1 MNELR
6 LTTPTHHQ
14 PLEED
19 DIIKL
24 NKKEERK
31 QYSPKMNRRLQQN
44 GTRQFRMRGT
54 RWGIQQQT
62 GFSRNR
68 LGRRRR
74 ATGKKRPYGVITGLA
89 ARKVLGS
96 RGGISPLN
104 RQPLSEKVQAQV
116 QPVEELLDNQAT
128 KRTRHSQKPRLT
140 RIPMPPFLMNKE
152 QPEEKKIPK
161 GVTLQFDI
169 NSVGKQTGMT
179 LNERFGILKE
189 QRTALSQNKGSRFVT
204 NSSEN
209 STHERY
215 LIDGY
220 GNRSPLSTEQAE
232 CGHSPCVFPL
242 ITPNLS
248 RNRLSELP
256 AEACHFVSLESLNL
270 YQNCIRYIPEAILNL
285 QSLTF
290 LNISR
295 NQLSTLPVHMCS
307 LPLKVLIASN
317 NKLVSLPEEIGQLRH
332 LTELDVS
339 CNEIQTIP
347 PQIGRLESLRDL
359 NIRRNHLVHL
369 PEELAELSLI
379 RLDFSCNKITTIPV
393 CYRNLR
399 HLQTITLDNNPLQ
412 SPPAQICI
420 KGKIHI
426 FKYLNIEACKIA
438 QDLPDYDRRPMG
450 FGSCHEELYSSR
462 PYGALDSGFNS
473 VDSGDKRWSGNEP
486 TDEFSDLPLRVAEI
500 TKEQRLRREREYQE
514 NRGSTVVTNGGV
526 EHDLDQIDYIDSCAT
541 EEEEEEGSPVKPVP
555 IRDFQRTEDTRRYL
569 HQNRDTDE
577 LRRPETL
584 SLMQDRERHQ
594 GQRSYVDKAERAPA
608 DSSYLLSLS
617 SNHNQWIIILFQIS
631 HTDAELHRRREHVVE
646 RTRREAQ
653 LAALQYEE
661 DRMRTKQ
668 IQRDA
673 VLDFVKSDDRSTI
686 SPGSPTT
693 QTVHL
698 SSLYPGPAAPPSYRN
713 PSQRPESFLFRAAVR
728 DEINKDPRARQN
740 SKQREEELELIE
752 QLRKGDRCCCNRCSG
767 CRFNGSSED
776 LLNQQESVSCRC
788 STVKTPGDLGAALT
802 DGVVLCHLANHVWP
816 RSVPSIHV
824 PSPAVPKLTM
834 AKCRRNVENF
844 LEACRKIGVPQER
857 LCLPLHILEEKGLTQ
872 VAVTVHALLE
882 LAPPKQQHHHLSA
895 A

>member
-1 MNELR
+1 MAAAVLAAPEGGNAVMPMGSAATCPPQTGPAGPGSWSRSLDR
-6 LTTPTHHQ
+6 A
-14 PLEED
+14 LEEAAASGTLSLSGR
-19 DIIKL
+19 KL
-24 NKKEERK
+24 RDYPRASAANHDL
-31 QYSPKMNRRLQQN
+31 SDT
-44 GTRQFRMRGT
+44 TR
-54 RWGIQQQT
+54 
-62 GFSRNR
+62 
-68 LGRRRR
+68 
-74 ATGKKRPYGVITGLA
+74 V
-89 ARKVLGS
+89 
-96 RGGISPLN
+96 
-104 RQPLSEKVQAQV
+104 
-116 QPVEELLDNQAT
+116 D
-128 KRTRHSQKPRLT
+128 
-140 RIPMPPFLMNKE
+140 
-152 QPEEKKIPK
+152 
-161 GVTLQFDI
+161 
-169 NSVGKQTGMT
+169 
-179 LNERFGILKE
+179 
-189 QRTALSQNKGSRFVT
+189 
-204 NSSEN
+204 
-209 STHERY
+209 
-215 LIDGY
+215 
-220 GNRSPLSTEQAE
+220 
-232 CGHSPCVFPL
+232 
-242 ITPNLS
+242 LS

-270 YQNCIRYIPEAILNL
+270 YQNCIRYIPEAVLNL

-295 NQLSTLPVHMCS
+295 NQLSTLPVHLCS

-317 NKLVSLPEEIGQLRH
+317 NKLVSIPEEIGQLRQ

-347 PQIGRLESLRDL
+347 PQIGNLESLRDL
-359 NIRRNHLVHL
+359 NVRRNHLVHL
-369 PEELAELSLI
+369 PEELAELPLI

-399 HLQTITLDNNPLQ
+399 HLQTIMLENNPLQ

-438 QDLPDYDRRPMG
+438 PDLPDYDRRPMG

-500 TKEQRLRREREYQE
+500 TKEQRLRRENQYQE

-541 EEEEEEGSPVKPVP
+541 EEEEEEVRQPKCVDSDSLSSQFMAYIDQRRISNENSPAKPAST
-555 IRDFQRTEDTRRYL
+555 RELQKAEDTRRYL
-569 HQNRDTDE
+569 QQSRDTE

-584 SLMQDRERHQ
+584 NLMQDREHHQ
-594 GQRSYVDKAERAPA
+594 VLRSYVDRTERPPA
-608 DSSYLLSLS
+608 DSPYFLSLS
-617 SNHNQWIIILFQIS
+617 SHQSQVPNA
-631 HTDAELHRRREHVVE
+631 DPDLHRRHIE

-661 DRMRTKQ
+661 ERMRTKQ
-668 IQRDA
+668 IQREA
-673 VLDFVKSDDRSTI
+673 VLDFVKQKASLSPQKQSPLDSECPFPSRRSQHTDDSALLVSDDRSTI

-698 SSLYPGPAAPPSYRN
+698 SPPHPGHAALPSYRN

-728 DEINKDPRARQN
+728 DEANKVVASSSSRALSPANDSADTRVRQ
-740 SKQREEELELIE
+740 SSRQREEELELIE
-752 QLRKGDRCCCNRCSG
+752 QLRKNI
-767 CRFNGSSED
+767 
-776 LLNQQESVSCRC
+776 ESRLKVSLP
-788 STVKTPGDLGAALT
+788 SDLGAALT
-802 DGVVLCHLANHVWP
+802 DGVVLCHLANHVRP

-844 LEACRKIGVPQER
+844 LDACRRIGVPQDN
-857 LCLPLHILEEKGLTQ
+857 LCSPSDILQLNLSVKRTVETLLSLGTDSEESSLVSLSVQLWGFVVFYCTLMLTLCM
-872 VAVTVHALLE
+872 VYRWVFFL
-882 LAPPKQQHHHLSA
+882 
-895 A
+895 

>member
-1 MNELR
+1 MAAAVLAAPEGGNAVMPMGSAATCPPQTGPAGPGSWSRSLDR
-6 LTTPTHHQ
+6 A
-14 PLEED
+14 LEEAAASGTLSLSGR
-19 DIIKL
+19 KL
-24 NKKEERK
+24 RDYPRASAANHDL
-31 QYSPKMNRRLQQN
+31 SDT
-44 GTRQFRMRGT
+44 TR
-54 RWGIQQQT
+54 
-62 GFSRNR
+62 
-68 LGRRRR
+68 
-74 ATGKKRPYGVITGLA
+74 V
-89 ARKVLGS
+89 
-96 RGGISPLN
+96 
-104 RQPLSEKVQAQV
+104 
-116 QPVEELLDNQAT
+116 D
-128 KRTRHSQKPRLT
+128 
-140 RIPMPPFLMNKE
+140 
-152 QPEEKKIPK
+152 
-161 GVTLQFDI
+161 
-169 NSVGKQTGMT
+169 
-179 LNERFGILKE
+179 
-189 QRTALSQNKGSRFVT
+189 
-204 NSSEN
+204 
-209 STHERY
+209 
-215 LIDGY
+215 
-220 GNRSPLSTEQAE
+220 
-232 CGHSPCVFPL
+232 
-242 ITPNLS
+242 LS

-270 YQNCIRYIPEAILNL
+270 YQNCIRYIPEAVLNL

-295 NQLSTLPVHMCS
+295 NQLSTLPVHLCS

-317 NKLVSLPEEIGQLRH
+317 NKLVSIPEEIGQLRQ

-347 PQIGRLESLRDL
+347 PQIGNLESLRDL
-359 NIRRNHLVHL
+359 NVRRNHLVHL
-369 PEELAELSLI
+369 PEELAELPLI

-399 HLQTITLDNNPLQ
+399 HLQTIMLENNPLQ

-438 QDLPDYDRRPMG
+438 PDLPDYDRRPMG

-500 TKEQRLRREREYQE
+500 TKEQRLRRENQYQE

-541 EEEEEEGSPVKPVP
+541 EEEEEEVRQPKCVDSDSLSSQFMAYIDQRRISNENSPAKPAST
-555 IRDFQRTEDTRRYL
+555 RELQKAEDTRRYL
-569 HQNRDTDE
+569 QQSRDTE

-584 SLMQDRERHQ
+584 NLMQDREHHQ
-594 GQRSYVDKAERAPA
+594 VLRSYVDRTERPPA
-608 DSSYLLSLS
+608 DSPYFLSLS
-617 SNHNQWIIILFQIS
+617 SHQSQVPNA
-631 HTDAELHRRREHVVE
+631 DPDLHRRHIE

-661 DRMRTKQ
+661 ERMRTKQ
-668 IQRDA
+668 IQREA
-673 VLDFVKSDDRSTI
+673 VLDFVKQKASLSPQKQSPLDSECPFPSRRSQHTDDSALLVNGFEPLFVFEIDNNTNTIKRRPGTRKQSDDRSTI

-698 SSLYPGPAAPPSYRN
+698 SPPHPGHAALPSYRN

-728 DEINKDPRARQN
+728 DEANKVVASSSSRALSPANDSADTRVRQ
-740 SKQREEELELIE
+740 SSRQREEELELIE
-752 QLRKGDRCCCNRCSG
+752 QLRKNI
-767 CRFNGSSED
+767 
-776 LLNQQESVSCRC
+776 ESRLKVSLP
-788 STVKTPGDLGAALT
+788 SDLGAALT
-802 DGVVLCHLANHVWP
+802 DGVVLCHLANHVRP

-844 LEACRKIGVPQER
+844 LDACRRIGVPQDN
-857 LCLPLHILEEKGLTQ
+857 LCSPSDILQLNLSVKRTVETLLSLGTDSEESSLVSLSVQLWGFVVFYCTLMLTLCM
-872 VAVTVHALLE
+872 VYRWVFFL
-882 LAPPKQQHHHLSA
+882 
-895 A
+895 

>member
-1 MNELR
+1 MPAGNTAVCPPPPGPSGPGSWSRSLDR
-6 LTTPTHHQ
+6 A
-14 PLEED
+14 LEEAAASGTLSLSGR
-19 DIIKL
+19 KL
-24 NKKEERK
+24 RD
-31 QYSPKMNRRLQQN
+31 YP
-44 GTRQFRMRGT
+44 
-54 RWGIQQQT
+54 
-62 GFSRNR
+62 
-68 LGRRRR
+68 R
-74 ATGKKRPYGVITGLA
+74 ASA
-89 ARKVLGS
+89 A
-96 RGGISPLN
+96 N
-104 RQPLSEKVQAQV
+104 HDLSDTTQA
-116 QPVEELLDNQAT
+116 D
-128 KRTRHSQKPRLT
+128 
-140 RIPMPPFLMNKE
+140 
-152 QPEEKKIPK
+152 
-161 GVTLQFDI
+161 
-169 NSVGKQTGMT
+169 
-179 LNERFGILKE
+179 
-189 QRTALSQNKGSRFVT
+189 
-204 NSSEN
+204 
-209 STHERY
+209 
-215 LIDGY
+215 
-220 GNRSPLSTEQAE
+220 
-232 CGHSPCVFPL
+232 
-242 ITPNLS
+242 LS

-270 YQNCIRYIPEAILNL
+270 YQNCIRYIPEAVLNL

-295 NQLSTLPVHMCS
+295 NQLSTLPVHLCS

-317 NKLVSLPEEIGQLRH
+317 NKLVSIPEEIGQLRQ

-347 PQIGRLESLRDL
+347 PQIGNLESLRDL
-359 NIRRNHLVHL
+359 NVRRNNLVRL
-369 PEELAELSLI
+369 PEELAELPLI

-399 HLQTITLDNNPLQ
+399 HLQTIMLENNPLQ

-438 QDLPDYDRRPMG
+438 PDLPDYDRRPMG
-450 FGSCHEELYSSR
+450 FGSCHEELYAGR

-500 TKEQRLRREREYQE
+500 TKEQRLRRESQYQE

-541 EEEEEEGSPVKPVP
+541 EEEEEEVRQPKCMESDSLSSQFMAYIDQRRISNEGSPVKPVS
-555 IRDFQRTEDTRRYL
+555 IREFQRTEDTRRYL

-584 SLMQDRERHQ
+584 NLMQDRERHQ
-594 GQRSYVDKAERAPA
+594 VLRSYVDRTERPLA
-608 DSSYLLSLS
+608 DSPYFLSLS
-617 SNHNQWIIILFQIS
+617 SHHSQVPN
-631 HTDAELHRRREHVVE
+631 TDPELHRRHIE

-661 DRMRTKQ
+661 ERMRTKQ
-668 IQRDA
+668 IQREA
-673 VLDFVKSDDRSTI
+673 VLDFVKQKASLSPQKQSPLDSESDDRSTI

-698 SSLYPGPAAPPSYRN
+698 SPPYPGHAAPPSYRN

-728 DEINKDPRARQN
+728 DEANKAVTSSSTRALSPANDSADPRARQN

-752 QLRKGDRCCCNRCSG
+752 QLRKNI
-767 CRFNGSSED
+767 
-776 LLNQQESVSCRC
+776 ESRLKVSLP
-788 STVKTPGDLGAALT
+788 SDLGAALT
-802 DGVVLCHLANHVWP
+802 DGVVLCHLANHVRP

-844 LEACRKIGVPQER
+844 LEACRRIGVPQDN
-857 LCLPLHILEEKGLTQ
+857 LCSPSDILQLNLSVKRTVETLLSLGTDSEESSLVSLSIQLWGFVVFYCTLMLTLCMFYRW
-872 VAVTVHALLE
+872 VFFL
-882 LAPPKQQHHHLSA
+882 
-895 A
+895 

>member
-1 MNELR
+1 MAAAVLAAPEGGSAVMPMGSAATCPPPAGPAGPGSWSRSLDR
-6 LTTPTHHQ
+6 A
-14 PLEED
+14 LEEAAASGTLSLSGR
-19 DIIKL
+19 KL
-24 NKKEERK
+24 RDYPRASAANHDL
-31 QYSPKMNRRLQQN
+31 SDT
-44 GTRQFRMRGT
+44 TR
-54 RWGIQQQT
+54 
-62 GFSRNR
+62 
-68 LGRRRR
+68 
-74 ATGKKRPYGVITGLA
+74 A
-89 ARKVLGS
+89 
-96 RGGISPLN
+96 
-104 RQPLSEKVQAQV
+104 
-116 QPVEELLDNQAT
+116 D
-128 KRTRHSQKPRLT
+128 
-140 RIPMPPFLMNKE
+140 
-152 QPEEKKIPK
+152 
-161 GVTLQFDI
+161 
-169 NSVGKQTGMT
+169 
-179 LNERFGILKE
+179 
-189 QRTALSQNKGSRFVT
+189 
-204 NSSEN
+204 
-209 STHERY
+209 
-215 LIDGY
+215 
-220 GNRSPLSTEQAE
+220 
-232 CGHSPCVFPL
+232 
-242 ITPNLS
+242 LS

-270 YQNCIRYIPEAILNL
+270 YQNCIRYIPEAVLNL

-295 NQLSTLPVHMCS
+295 NQLSTLPVHLCS

-317 NKLVSLPEEIGQLRH
+317 NKLVSIPEEIGQLRQ

-347 PQIGRLESLRDL
+347 PQIGNLESLRDL
-359 NIRRNHLVHL
+359 NVRRNHLVRL
-369 PEELAELSLI
+369 PEELAELPLI

-399 HLQTITLDNNPLQ
+399 HLQTIMLENNPLQ

-438 QDLPDYDRRPMG
+438 PDLPDYDRRPMG

-500 TKEQRLRREREYQE
+500 TKEQRLRRENQYQE

-541 EEEEEEGSPVKPVP
+541 EEEEEEVRQPKCVDSDSLSSQFMAYIDQRRISNESSPAKPVSA
-555 IRDFQRTEDTRRYL
+555 REFQKAEDTRRYL
-569 HQNRDTDE
+569 QQNRDTDE

-584 SLMQDRERHQ
+584 NLMQDRERHQ
-594 GQRSYVDKAERAPA
+594 VLRSYVDRTERPPA
-608 DSSYLLSLS
+608 DSPYFLSLS
-617 SNHNQWIIILFQIS
+617 SHQSQVPS
-631 HTDAELHRRREHVVE
+631 TDPDLHRRHIE

-661 DRMRTKQ
+661 ERMRTKQ
-668 IQRDA
+668 IQREA
-673 VLDFVKSDDRSTI
+673 VLDFVKQKASLSPQKQSPLDSESDDRSTI

-698 SSLYPGPAAPPSYRN
+698 SPPHPGHAALPSYRN

-728 DEINKDPRARQN
+728 DEANKVLASSSARALSPANDSVDTRVRQN
-740 SKQREEELELIE
+740 SKQCEEQLELIE
-752 QLRKGDRCCCNRCSG
+752 QLRKNI
-767 CRFNGSSED
+767 
-776 LLNQQESVSCRC
+776 ESRLKVSLP
-788 STVKTPGDLGAALT
+788 SDLGAALT
-802 DGVVLCHLANHVWP
+802 DGVVLCHLANHVRP

-844 LEACRKIGVPQER
+844 LEACRRIGVPQDN
-857 LCLPLHILEEKGLTQ
+857 LCSPSDILQLNLSVKRTVETLLSLGTDSEESSLVSLSIQLWGFVVFYCTLMLTLCMIYRW
-872 VAVTVHALLE
+872 VFFL
-882 LAPPKQQHHHLSA
+882 
-895 A
+895 